1 MTDGRELISEPESEQ
16 SYKLEVRNLE
26 KHFPVNTGIVS
37 RIFRGESDKA
47 VKAVDGVSLG
57 IREGEAFG
65 LAGESGCGKTT
76 LGKSAIRL
84 LEPTGGEI
92 YFDGQEITDVGGA
105 ALNAFRREAQI
116 IHQDPY
122 QSINPRFTVYK
133 WVKEPLDVHDIGTA
147 EERDARVYEVIEQS
161 GLEPA
166 EAYVDEYPSEL
177 SGGERQRVGIARALA
192 LEPSFL
198 LADEPASM
206 LDVSIRASILDLFKR
221 LQTELGLTAVYISHD
236 LSLLKH
242 MCDRIGI
249 MYLGELVEVGPA
261 DEIINN
267 PKHPYT
273 QALVSSVPR
282 IDPDED
288 RERIELVGEVPD
300 PVDVPSG
307 CRFHPRC
314 PKLVQP
320 TNYAFDQD
328 HWRAVANFRR
338 DLLEDDVTITS
349 EAAEVTPE
357 RIRSSYDIPST
368 LSDSAAERVLADALA
383 EVANENHAVAK
394 DRLETEFATPC
405 ERPPIEMHQVTSDQQ
420 AKCVLYDDVG
430 SRP

>member
-1 MTDGRELISEPESEQ
+1 MSEATERVVDPDRT
-16 SYKLEVRNLE
+16 YKLEVRNLE

-37 RIFRGESDKA
+37 RILRGESDRA
-47 VKAVDGVSLG
+47 VRAVDGVSLG

-84 LEPTGGEI
+84 IEPTGGEV
-92 YFDGQEITDVGGA
+92 YFDGTEITNAGGA
-105 ALNAFRREAQI
+105 ELNRFRREAQI

-122 QSINPRFTVYK
+122 QSLNPRFTVYE
-133 WVKEPLDVHDIGTA
+133 WVKEPLDVHDIGSA
-147 EERDARVYEVIEQS
+147 EERDARVYETIEQA
-161 GLEPA
+161 GLRPA
-166 EAYVDEYPSEL
+166 GAYASEYPSEL

-206 LDVSIRASILDLFKR
+206 LDVSIRASILDLFKQ
-221 LQTELGLTAVYISHD
+221 LQTDLGLTAVYISHD

-249 MYLGELVEVGPA
+249 MYLGQLVEVGPA
-261 DEIINN
+261 EEIIDD

-282 IDPDED
+282 INPDED

-300 PVDVPSG
+300 PVDMPAG

-314 PKLVQP
+314 PRIVQP
-320 TNYAFDQD
+320 EGYTFDQD
-328 HWRAVANFRR
+328 DWRAVVDLRR
-338 DLLEDDVTITS
+338 DLLADELDPTAATREDGGSGSDPTPAAIR
-349 EAAEVTPE
+349 EAYGVPE
-357 RIRSSYDIPST
+357 R
-368 LSDSAAERVLADALA
+368 L
-383 EVANENHAVAK
+383 
-394 DRLETEFATPC
+394 
-405 ERPPIEMHQVTSDQQ
+405 
-420 AKCVLYDDVG
+420 
-430 SRP
+430 